1 MPNWRAPGEQD
12 EPSAAR
18 RRLNLIGR
26 RIPRVTL
33 TARILSQGD
42 ELTTGATQDTNAGWL
57 ARFLWERGARVLGMA
72 AVPDDLEAIARL
84 YADAGGDCDLIVST
98 GGLGPTDDD
107 YSAEAAAKAAGVGL
121 REDADA
127 ARHVRAWFRRFNRPM
142 PECNLKQARFPEGA
156 EILENPVGT
165 APGFAM
171 TIGRARAFFF
181 PGVPRELTVMAEKHL
196 TPWLTAR
203 GGRPSLRRR
212 FHCCGVGESTLQ
224 ERMEGLRAPDGIRI
238 GYKTWMPFNSV
249 VLYGDPGTAGA
260 AEAMTAL
267 GTEVRKRLGED
278 CFGEDEEA
286 LASVVGAALRS
297 RGWTV
302 AVAESCTAG
311 MAAAMLTEVPGS
323 SAWVR
328 GGVVAYANEVKTRL
342 LGVPEPVLA
351 THGAVSEGVA
361 RAMAE
366 GARRAAGA
374 DVGIGITGIAGPDGG
389 TPEKPVGMVCL
400 GLATPRETLAKA
412 VRFGDR
418 GRDFV
423 RTLAAATALDW
434 LRRRLASP

>member
-1 MPNWRAPGEQD
+1 M
-12 EPSAAR
+12 
-18 RRLNLIGR
+18 
-26 RIPRVTL
+26 TL

-57 ARFLWERGARVLGMA
+57 ARFLWERGAWVLGIA
-72 AVPDDLEAIARL
+72 SAPDDLEAISRL
-84 YADAGGDCDLIVST
+84 YTEAARDCDLFVST

-107 YSAEAAAKAAGVGL
+107 YSAEAAAKTAGVGL

-127 ARHVRAWFRRFNRPM
+127 ARRVRAWFRRMNRPM

-181 PGVPRELTVMAEKHL
+181 PGVPRELYVMAEKHL
-196 TPWLTAR
+196 APWLVAR
-203 GGRPSLRRR
+203 GARPSLRRR

-224 ERMEGLRAPDGIRI
+224 ERLEGLRAPEGIRI

-249 VLYGDPGTAGA
+249 VLYGDPGVAAAADAMAG
-260 AEAMTAL
+260 L
-267 GTEVRKRLGED
+267 GAEVRNRLGED
-278 CFGEDEEA
+278 CFGEDEA
-286 LASVVGAALRS
+286 TLASVVGGLLQA

-302 AVAESCTAG
+302 GVAESCTAG

-328 GGVVAYANEVKTRL
+328 GGVVAYASGLKTGL
-342 LGVPEPVLA
+342 LGVPEALLA
-351 THGAVSEGVA
+351 AHGAVSEEVA

-366 GARRAAGA
+366 GARRTAGA
-374 DVGIGITGIAGPDGG
+374 DAGIGITGIAGPDGG
-389 TPEKPVGMVCL
+389 TPEKPVGMVCF
-400 GLATPRETLAKA
+400 GLATPHETLART
-412 VRFGDR
+412 VRYGDR
-418 GRDFV
+418 GRALV

-434 LRRRLASP
+434 LRRRLAGGG